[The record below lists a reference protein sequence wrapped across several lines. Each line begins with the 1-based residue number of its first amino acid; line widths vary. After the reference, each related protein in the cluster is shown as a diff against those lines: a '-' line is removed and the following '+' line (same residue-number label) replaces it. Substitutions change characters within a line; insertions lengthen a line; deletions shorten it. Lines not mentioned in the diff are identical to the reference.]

1 MEDIIDKSNK
11 KGGSMGEDKKKQI
24 YASNVK
30 ESETKKDSKE
40 IETEKIQISKNTTG
54 QSDREKTLERKKSR
68 EAEKEKTEIAKEKEI
83 RPQREIPNVPLAF
96 RSPYMV
102 KYKDLFKDE
111 DTMNKLVTDYAY
123 SGKDQSELLY
133 YDGVNSINR
142 EEMKTLEGDTL
153 VVNNVI
159 DSWAVLL
166 NQKRSKNKLYF
177 STFPHQ
183 IMYAN
188 TVCPEGSS
196 MELRIAY
203 FKERITN
210 ELRLY
215 KIKSAVGYQQIFF
228 PVAIYAHFY
237 LLCIDH
243 INETMHIIDNRKL
256 PKHQTIA
263 TKYENQPQLVVS
275 ILFNRY
281 INDQFVYTK

>member
-1 MEDIIDKSNK
+1 M
-11 KGGSMGEDKKKQI
+11 
-24 YASNVK
+24 V
-30 ESETKKDSKE
+30 
-40 IETEKIQISKNTTG
+40 
-54 QSDREKTLERKKSR
+54 TL
-68 EAEKEKTEIAKEKEI
+68 T

-215 KIKSAVGYQQIFF
+215 KIKSAVGYQQLKG
-228 PVAIYAHFY
+228 YAEY
-237 LLCIDH
+237 LKGLGYEDADSIEKYKVVLQKMKWRS
-243 INETMHIIDNRKL
+243 NEDYTNCGVYIMKHMETFTADPNEEWVCDLKPNNVNQIRKL
-256 PKHQTIA
+256 RVQYTV
-263 TKYENQPQLVVS
+263 ELMLNEG
-275 ILFNRY
+275 NRQSQ
-281 INDQFVYTK
+281 NNRRAARRFAQA

>member
-1 MEDIIDKSNK
+1 M
-11 KGGSMGEDKKKQI
+11 
-24 YASNVK
+24 V
-30 ESETKKDSKE
+30 
-40 IETEKIQISKNTTG
+40 
-54 QSDREKTLERKKSR
+54 TL
-68 EAEKEKTEIAKEKEI
+68 T

-256 PKHQTIA
+256 PKHQTILKGYAEYLKGLGYEDADSIEKYKVVLQKMKWRSNEHYTNCGVYIMKHMETFTADPNEEWVCDLKPNNVNQIRKLRVQYTAELMLNEGNRQSQNNRRA
-263 TKYENQPQLVVS
+263 TRRFAQA
-275 ILFNRY
+275 
-281 INDQFVYTK
+281 